1 MKKTIKG
8 SDLSIEIYN
17 TYMKIWQTITECE
30 YEGKIPIAE
39 YIFEDRNVMLGVS
52 STLKEEDITVLD
64 AKTTES
70 GKIKIIFGKVKD
82 KTDEN
87 IYPYLG
93 ERLNI
98 RPNTQSIIDDYER
111 HML

>member
-17 TYMKIWQTITECE
+17 THMKILQTITECE
-30 YEGKIPIAE
+30 CEGKIPIAE
-39 YIFEDRNVMLGVS
+39 YIFDDRNVMIGVA
-52 STLKEEDITVLD
+52 TALKEEGINVSDV
-64 AKTTES
+64 KTTES
-70 GKIKIIFGKVKD
+70 GKIKIIFGKLKD

-87 IYPYLG
+87 IQPYLG
-93 ERLNI
+93 EKINI
-98 RPNTQSIIDDYER
+98 KPDTQSIIDDYER